1 MDKIQI
7 MKFSEV
13 PLLYEFKFI
22 KSSYYGKDEYIM
34 NHRYKK
40 SDDLISL
47 IEIDDPRTRI
57 IPRKECENDLCEVY
71 VFDYILKEYKMCK
84 RKINDLES
92 ELKTF
97 ITSRDGLKKRLK
109 EYFDYNVE

>member
-13 PLLYEFKFI
+13 PLLCEFKFI
-22 KSSYYGKDEYIM
+22 KPSWYEKDEYIM

-47 IEIDDPRTRI
+47 IEVDNPTIHM

-71 VFDYILKEYKMCK
+71 GFDCMLKEYKIYK
-84 RKINDLES
+84 REINHLES

-97 ITSRDGLKKRLK
+97 ITARDGLKKQLK
-109 EYFDYNVE
+109 KEFNYEVE

>member
-22 KSSYYGKDEYIM
+22 KSSWYGKDENIM

-40 SDDLISL
+40 I
-47 IEIDDPRTRI
+47 
-57 IPRKECENDLCEVY
+57 
-71 VFDYILKEYKMCK
+71 
-84 RKINDLES
+84 
-92 ELKTF
+92 
-97 ITSRDGLKKRLK
+97 
-109 EYFDYNVE
+109 

>member
-1 MDKIQI
+1 MI
-7 MKFSEV
+7 
-13 PLLYEFKFI
+13 
-22 KSSYYGKDEYIM
+22 
-34 NHRYKK
+34 
-40 SDDLISL
+40 
-47 IEIDDPRTRI
+47 
-57 IPRKECENDLCEVY
+57 C
-71 VFDYILKEYKMCK
+71 DYILKEYKMCK

>member
-22 KSSYYGKDEYIM
+22 KSLRYEKDEYIM

-40 SDDLISL
+40 SDDLVSL
-47 IEIDDPRTRI
+47 IEVDNPTIHM
-57 IPRKECENDLCEVY
+57 IPPKECENDLCEVY
-71 VFDYILKEYKMCK
+71 IFDYILKEYKICK
-84 RKINDLES
+84 REINNLES

-97 ITSRDGLKKRLK
+97 ITARDGLKKQLK
-109 EYFDYNVE
+109 EDFNYEVE

>member
-13 PLLYEFKFI
+13 PLLCEFKFI
-22 KSSYYGKDEYIM
+22 KPSWYEKDEYIM
-34 NHRYKK
+34 THRYKK
-40 SDDLISL
+40 SDDLVSL
-47 IEIDDPRTRI
+47 IEVDNSTIRM

-71 VFDYILKEYKMCK
+71 VFDRMLKEYKTYEK
-84 RKINDLES
+84 EINHLES

-97 ITSRDGLKKRLK
+97 ITARDGLKKQLK
-109 EYFDYNVE
+109 EDFDYEVE